1 MPFKTI
7 LVPVDFSWAS
17 KSALREAI
25 VLGKEFSSKLVLLH
39 VIKDLPITSDYVSL
53 YTSASSVFDKMKDKA
68 LLDIKKWAALAKAS
82 GVRTEVIT
90 RLGEPFLEIIKIAK
104 AKRVQLI
111 VMGTH
116 GRTGLEH
123 VLIGSVAERVVR
135 KAPCPVLT
143 VKGRRVAFRHP

>member
-17 KSALREAI
+17 KRALQEAV
-25 VLGKEFSSKLVLLH
+25 VLGKEFSSKLILLH
-39 VIKDLPITSDYVSL
+39 VVKDLPITSDYVSL
-53 YTSASSVFDKMKDKA
+53 YASASSIFDKMKNRA
-68 LLDIKKWAALAKAS
+68 LLDIKKWTALAKAS
-82 GVRTEVIT
+82 GVRAEAIV
-90 RLGEPFLEIIKIAK
+90 RLGEPFLEIIKMAK

-143 VKGRRVAFRHP
+143 VKGGKAAFRHP